1 MRMDADERSARFLDL
16 LRPIQ
21 RELEVYCRRMVWL
34 CGDAED
40 ALQNAV
46 SRAFQAFDR
55 YREGTNFRAWMF
67 KILTNEIFALNR
79 RRGRIAR
86 FEVEPQP
93 EEVEA
98 IPQFAT
104 GKSDSE
110 LLASWEVLAD
120 ALDEDLVAA
129 LKELNEGERAV
140 LLLRAIANLRYR
152 EISASLEIP
161 LGSVMGNLSRARKK
175 MRDAIVRSYRKEK
188 L

>member
-1 MRMDADERSARFLDL
+1 MRMHEDERSARFLDL

-21 RELEVYCRRMVWL
+21 RELEVYGRRLVWVYS
-34 CGDAED
+34 DAED
-40 ALQNAV
+40 AVQNAA

-79 RRGRIAR
+79 NRGRIAS
-86 FEVEPQP
+86 FELEAQP
-93 EEVEA
+93 EEMEA
-98 IPQFAT
+98 VAQPAT
-104 GKSDSE
+104 GKSDSD
-110 LLASWEVLAD
+110 LMASWEVLAD

-129 LKELNEGERAV
+129 LKELNEVERAV

-161 LGSVMGNLSRARKK
+161 VGSVMCHLSRARKK
-175 MRDAIVRSYRKEK
+175 MRDHSVRPYRQ
-188 L
+188 

>member
-1 MRMDADERSARFLDL
+1 MRMDEDERSARFLDL

-21 RELEVYCRRMVWL
+21 RELEVYGRRLVWVY
-34 CGDAED
+34 GDAED
-40 ALQNAV
+40 AVQNAA
-46 SRAFQAFDR
+46 SRAFRAFDR

-79 RRGRIAR
+79 KRGHIAR
-86 FEVEPQP
+86 FEVEAQP
-93 EEVEA
+93 EEMEA
-98 IPQFAT
+98 VALPAA
-104 GKSDSE
+104 GKSDAD
-110 LLASWEVLAD
+110 LMASWEVLAD

-129 LKELNEGERAV
+129 LKELNEVERAV
-140 LLLRAIANLRYR
+140 LLLRAIPDLRYR
-152 EISASLEIP
+152 EISESLEIP

>member
-1 MRMDADERSARFLDL
+1 MDADERSARFLDL

-21 RELEVYCRRMVWL
+21 RELEVYCRRMIWL

-55 YREGTNFRAWMF
+55 YREDTNFRAWMF

-79 RRGRIAR
+79 KRGRIAR

-93 EEVEA
+93 EEVE
-98 IPQFAT
+98 
-104 GKSDSE
+104 
-110 LLASWEVLAD
+110 
-120 ALDEDLVAA
+120 
-129 LKELNEGERAV
+129 NEGERAV
-140 LLLRAIANLRYR
+140 LLLRAIASLRYR

-175 MRDAIVRSYRKEK
+175 MRDAIVRSCRKEK